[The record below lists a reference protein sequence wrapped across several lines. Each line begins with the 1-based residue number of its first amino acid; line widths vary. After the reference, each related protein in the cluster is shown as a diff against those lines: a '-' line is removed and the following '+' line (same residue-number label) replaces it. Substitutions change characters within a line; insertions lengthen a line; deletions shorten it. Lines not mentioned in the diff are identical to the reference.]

1 MKETIEEIIQNP
13 TERDQ
18 EIKLIR
24 DTLRDMEDKMKRS
37 NMHLT
42 RVKQGEERMGR
53 MIERKEKRISRMMK
67 DTTLQGQEGQCIPSW
82 KN

>member
-1 MKETIEEIIQNP
+1 
-13 TERDQ
+13 
-18 EIKLIR
+18 
-24 DTLRDMEDKMKRS
+24 MKRS

-53 MIERKEKRISRMMK
+53 MIEGREKRISRMMK
-67 DTTLQGQEGQCIPSW
+67 DTTLQGQKVQCIPSW